1 MPEHPSSS
9 RTTLA
14 VVDIGTN
21 TILLLVAEIGDAG
34 QIHPL
39 AYEQRIPR
47 LGQGV
52 DSRRRLSADA
62 MQRAVT
68 VLNEYRS
75 IIARH
80 SPSTAVVIGTSAV
93 RDASNKDEF
102 VSLVRARTG
111 FTVEVLSGADEAL
124 WTYRGA
130 ISGITGVDRATVVD
144 IGGGSTEIS
153 TGSASSVDS
162 SISIDIGSV
171 RLTERFIKHDPPQP
185 EEVRAIKEAIET
197 ALRIAKPPAA
207 PFTLV
212 AVAGT
217 ATTLALL
224 ARDAREF
231 SLEAVSGVILTL
243 AEIESLASTL
253 SQKSV
258 AQILAAGS
266 YLTGR
271 ADVIT
276 AGAMILVE
284 VMKKLGAGSVVVSER
299 GVRYGIALREWERGR
314 TGEGGRGEGET
325 LRL

>member
-1 MPEHPSSS
+1 MPEIPSLSP
-9 RTTLA
+9 RTLA
-14 VVDIGTN
+14 VIDIGTN
-21 TILLLVAEIGDAG
+21 TVLLLVAEIGDAG
-34 QIHPL
+34 GIHPL

-52 DSRRRLSADA
+52 DSRKRLSAGA
-62 MQRAVT
+62 MQRVVT

-75 IIARH
+75 IITRH
-80 SPSTAVVIGTSAV
+80 SLSTAVVIGTSAV
-93 RDASNKDEF
+93 RDAGNRDEF
-102 VSLVRARTG
+102 VSLVHAQTG
-111 FTVEVLSGADEAL
+111 FTVEVLSGVDEAL

-130 ISGITGVDRATVVD
+130 ISGIRGIERATVVD

-153 TGSASSVDS
+153 TGSASSVDT

-185 EEVRAIKEAIET
+185 EELHAVEKEIESALT
-197 ALRIAKPPAA
+197 ATVQAPDPPG
-207 PFTLV
+207 TVV

-224 ARDAREF
+224 ARGAREF
-231 SLEAVSGVILTL
+231 SLEAVSGGTLSL

-258 AQILAAGS
+258 AQILTGGS
-266 YLTGR
+266 YLVGR

-276 AGAMILVE
+276 AGAMILE
-284 VMKKLGAGSVVVSER
+284 AVMKKLGARSVIVSER
-299 GVRYGIALREWERGR
+299 GVRYGIALREWENRR
-314 TGEGGRGEGET
+314 TGEET
-325 LRL
+325 ETTSDL

>member
-1 MPEHPSSS
+1 MPELPSSPH
-9 RTTLA
+9 TTLA
-14 VVDIGTN
+14 VIDIGTN
-21 TILLLVAEIGDAG
+21 TILLLVAQIGDAG

-52 DSRRRLSADA
+52 DSRKRLSAEA

-75 IIARH
+75 IITRH
-80 SPSTAVVIGTSAV
+80 SLSTAVVIGTSAV

-102 VSLVRARTG
+102 VSLVHAQTG
-111 FTVEVLSGADEAL
+111 FTVEVLSGADEAF

-130 ISGITGVDRATVVD
+130 ISGIAGIERATVVD

-171 RLTERFIKHDPPQP
+171 RLTERFIKHDPPHP
-185 EEVRAIKEAIET
+185 GEVQAIKEAIGT
-197 ALRIAKPPAA
+197 ALRTAKAPAPPI
-207 PFTLV
+207 TLV

-224 ARDAREF
+224 AHGAREF
-231 SLEAVSGVILTL
+231 SLEAVSGTLLTL

-276 AGAMILVE
+276 AGAMILE
-284 VMKKLGAGSVVVSER
+284 AVMKRLGARSVIVSER
-299 GVRYGIALREWERGR
+299 GVRYGIALREWERERGR
-314 TGEGGRGEGET
+314 TGDKKD
-325 LRL
+325 